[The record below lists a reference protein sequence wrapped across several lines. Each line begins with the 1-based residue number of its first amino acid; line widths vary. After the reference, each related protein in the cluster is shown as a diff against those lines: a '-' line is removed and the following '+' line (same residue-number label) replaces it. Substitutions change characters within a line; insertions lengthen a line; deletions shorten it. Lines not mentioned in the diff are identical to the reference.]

1 MLQGLNQLDNTVRH
15 FMYGTW
21 KGGGKRGGDMGRG
34 EGRGG
39 KQILREIKPIRPAD
53 EPDCYSL
60 LFGKRDMKAE
70 VG

>member
-1 MLQGLNQLDNTVRH
+1 
-15 FMYGTW
+15 
-21 KGGGKRGGDMGRG
+21 MGRG